1 MKTCAYCG
9 RTFPDD
15 VGLCPACG
23 VNLDDP
29 QESSAVQIEIDVEPE
44 AWSPPHQEIRRDP
57 EVPQAPWEWEAVAE
71 SDPTGVSPDL
81 MQVLR
86 KNQYVYIGRMIL
98 LMTVS
103 LGLLANILAQSQG
116 WNTFD
121 SGEFIVML
129 LVVVA
134 PGLLGGLVG
143 ILRSLGRLKKTPEE
157 LLQQMGNP
165 ANDFSCFF
173 SIHERMIIKVPFLGV
188 LISATAIYAVYLI
201 VENAPLPYLMEKL
214 SLIGKIGHLSP
225 HEVDELSGGIA
236 IVAML
241 LSLAAYPIRYI
252 QLLRLKKILAQT
264 K

>member
-1 MKTCAYCG
+1 MKTCVYCG
-9 RTFPDD
+9 RAFPDD
-15 VGLCPACG
+15 VRFCPACG

-71 SDPTGVSPDL
+71 SAPAGVSPDL

-103 LGLLANILAQSQG
+103 LCLLASILAQSQG
-116 WNTFD
+116 WNIFD
-121 SGEFIVML
+121 PGEFIVML

-173 SIHERMIIKVPFLGV
+173 SIHERVVFSVPLLGGV
-188 LISATAIYAVYLI
+188 ISVGAFYAASMLVKNTPVSYLL
-201 VENAPLPYLMEKL
+201 ENL
-214 SLIGKIGHLSP
+214 SLIGKIGQLSCS
-225 HEVDELSGGIA
+225 EVDKLSGGIA
-236 IVAML
+236 ISAML
-241 LSLAAYPIRYI
+241 IFLITYPIRYF
-252 QLLRLKKILAQT
+252 QLLSLKKKLAKT
-264 K
+264 T

>member
-1 MKTCAYCG
+1 MKTCVYCG
-9 RTFPDD
+9 RAFPDD
-15 VGLCPACG
+15 VRFCPACG
-23 VNLDDP
+23 VNLDEP

-71 SDPTGVSPDL
+71 SVPAGISPDL
-81 MQVLR
+81 MQMLR

-103 LGLLANILAQSQG
+103 LCLLASILAQSQG
-116 WNTFD
+116 WNIFD
-121 SGEFIVML
+121 PGEFIVML

-157 LLQQMGNP
+157 LLVQMDKS

-173 SIHERMIIKVPFLGV
+173 SIHERVVFSVPLLGGV
-188 LISATAIYAVYLI
+188 ISAGAIYAAYII
-201 VENAPLPYLMEKL
+201 VKNAPLPYLWEKL
-214 SLIGKIGHLSP
+214 RLIGQIGHLSSS
-225 HEVDELSGGIA
+225 EVDMLSGGIA
-236 IVAML
+236 ISAML
-241 LSLAAYPIRYI
+241 IFLVAYPIRYI
-252 QLLRLKKILAQT
+252 QLLRLKKKLAKIT
-264 K
+264 

>member
-1 MKTCAYCG
+1 MKTCVCCG

-23 VNLDDP
+23 MNLDDP
-29 QESSAVQIEIDVEPE
+29 QESCAVQIEIVVEPE
-44 AWSPPHQEIRRDP
+44 AWSQPYQQIRRAQ
-57 EVPQAPWEWEAVAE
+57 EVPQAIREREAAAE
-71 SDPTGVSPDL
+71 SVPAGISPDL
-81 MQVLR
+81 MQMLR

-103 LGLLANILAQSQG
+103 LCLLASILAQSQG
-116 WNTFD
+116 WNTLD

-143 ILRSLGRLKKTPEE
+143 ILRSLGRLKKTPEG

-173 SIHERMIIKVPFLGV
+173 SIHERVVFSVPLLGGV
-188 LISATAIYAVYLI
+188 ISAGAIYAAYII
-201 VENAPLPYLMEKL
+201 VKNAPLPYLWEKL
-214 SLIGKIGHLSP
+214 RLIGQIGHLSSS
-225 HEVDELSGGIA
+225 EVDMLSGGIA
-236 IVAML
+236 ISAML
-241 LSLAAYPIRYI
+241 IFLVAYPIRYI
-252 QLLRLKKILAQT
+252 QLLRLKKKLAKIT
-264 K
+264 

>member
-1 MKTCAYCG
+1 MKTCVCCG
-9 RTFPDD
+9 RSFPDD

-29 QESSAVQIEIDVEPE
+29 QESCAVQIEIEVEPE
-44 AWSPPHQEIRRDP
+44 AWSQPHQQVRRAQ
-57 EVPQAPWEWEAVAE
+57 EVPQAIREREAAAE
-71 SDPTGVSPDL
+71 SVSAGISPDL
-81 MQVLR
+81 MQMLR

-103 LGLLANILAQSQG
+103 LCLLASILAQSQG

-143 ILRSLGRLKKTPEE
+143 ILRSLARLKKTPEE
-157 LLQQMGNP
+157 LLVQMGNP

-173 SIHERMIIKVPFLGV
+173 SIHERVVFSVPLLGGV
-188 LISATAIYAVYLI
+188 ISVGAFYAACMLVK
-201 VENAPLPYLMEKL
+201 NAPVSYLLENL
-214 SLIGKIGHLSP
+214 SLIGKIGQLSCS
-225 HEVDELSGGIA
+225 EVDKLAGGIA
-236 IVAML
+236 ISAML
-241 LSLAAYPIRYI
+241 IFLFTYPIRYI
-252 QLLRLKKILAQT
+252 QLLRLKKKLAKT
-264 K
+264 T